1 MLFSHLVDIVRIGHR
16 MHSMRQ
22 NQGEGE
28 NSEPDHDCRE
38 NQRLRHRIGEPPRD
52 GSLSF
57 GNDRSARARQPAPGE
72 DQEVST
78 IAQESE
84 TDNQLRQA
92 PPEHQIKAGS
102 VQRAGGD
109 GK

>member
-1 MLFSHLVDIVRIGHR
+1 MLFSHLVDIVRIVHR
-16 MHSMRQ
+16 VHSMRQ

-28 NSEPDHDCRE
+28 NSEPDHDGRE

-57 GNDRSARARQPAPGE
+57 GNDGRVRACQPAPGE
-72 DQEVST
+72 DQEIST
-78 IAQESE
+78 IAQEPE
-84 TDNQLRQA
+84 THNQLREA
-92 PPEHQIKAGS
+92 TPEHQIKAGS